1 MGSSSKLS
9 SCSSGKTFI
18 APQAKSTAH
27 STRTDGDQP
36 LSDIED
42 GGIYEEHEEIGH
54 KKNDERVHKKWLKK
68 WDEEDKAAEAAKKA
82 KEGKKA
88 NR

>member
-54 KKNDERVHKKWLKK
+54 EKDDERVHKKWLKK
-68 WDEEDKAAEAAKKA
+68 WDEGSGGSEEGQG
-82 KEGKKA
+82 GKKGK
-88 NR
+88 